1 MCSTILLRRP
11 GHDWPLILAGNR
23 DEMVDR
29 PWKPPARHWPD
40 RPDVVAGLDE
50 SAGGTW
56 LGLNDAGVVAAI
68 LNRQGTLGPQS
79 GKRSRGELVLES
91 LDHADAAEAAKA
103 LTHLDPGAYRP
114 FNLVV
119 ADNRDAFWLAHRGD
133 GRIRVQPVPPGLSM
147 LTAHDL
153 NDPASSPRQRFYTP
167 LFAQAAAPEPEKG
180 DWKAWEELLGSRIW
194 EGGLSVGPRG
204 AMCVVTDVGFETVS
218 SALIALPS
226 AERLGTPPIFRFAP
240 GRPDRTP
247 FQDVPL

>member
-50 SAGGTW
+50 TAGGTW
-56 LGLNDAGVVAAI
+56 LGLNDAGVVAAV
-68 LNRQGTLGPQS
+68 LNREGTLGPQS
-79 GKRSRGELVLES
+79 GKRSRGELVLEA
-91 LDHADAAEAAKA
+91 LDHADAAEAVKA
-103 LTHLDPGAYRP
+103 LGHLDPGAYRP

-133 GRIRVQPVPPGLSM
+133 GRIRAEPVPVGLSM
-147 LTAHDL
+147 LTAHDM

-167 LFAQAAAPEPEKG
+167 LFAQAAAPDPETG
-180 DWKAWEELLGSRIW
+180 DWKAWEDLLGSRIW

-204 AMCVVTDVGFETVS
+204 AMCVVTDIGFETVS

-226 AERLGTPPIFRFAP
+226 AERLGTLPVMRFAA

-247 FQDVPL
+247 FEEVAL